1 MRGNW
6 PTAIGAVV
14 LGAAIVI
21 AAGAYT
27 QRGADPAPH
36 ELKSI
41 TLNTGAYGVAKGQ
54 IDRRSVSILAK
65 EDMHIVAIE
74 HFVGVGLGTHSDNG
88 HLLSL
93 SSENAWKKW
102 ESAGTGME
110 PTGTEGYF
118 GYCGR
123 DYYGEI
129 GGIQDVMAYES
140 LPGGTYLFVP
150 RGETLYMH
158 CYAHNFT
165 TEPTGYFH
173 HAVRVLY
180 W

>member
-1 MRGNW
+1 
-6 PTAIGAVV
+6 V
-14 LGAAIVI
+14 LLSAAIVA

-27 QRGADPAPH
+27 QQRPEPAQRA
-36 ELKSI
+36 LKSL

-54 IDRRSVSILAK
+54 IDRRAVSITAK
-65 EDMHIVAIE
+65 DDMHIVAIE
-74 HFVGVGLGTHSDNG
+74 HFVGVGMGTHSDNG
-88 HLLSL
+88 HMLSL
-93 SSENAWKKW
+93 STENPWTKW

-123 DYYGEI
+123 DYYGAI
-129 GGIQDVMAYES
+129 GGIQDVMAYEMF
-140 LPGGTYLFVP
+140 PGGTHILVP
-150 RGETLYMH
+150 RGETLHMH
-158 CYAHNFT
+158 CYANNFT